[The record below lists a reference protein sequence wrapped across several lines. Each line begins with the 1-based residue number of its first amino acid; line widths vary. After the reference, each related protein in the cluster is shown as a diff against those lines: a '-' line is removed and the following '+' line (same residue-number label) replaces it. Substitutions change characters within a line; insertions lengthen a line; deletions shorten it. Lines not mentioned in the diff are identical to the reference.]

1 MLLKTNKIKYMA
13 MDSKVLGLLVL
24 FSMVLMTFARPE
36 LKLKEQFD
44 SVNDDE
50 TRIVK
55 RSIQHYMSTW
65 MTFACNR

>member
-1 MLLKTNKIKYMA
+1 MGWKV
-13 MDSKVLGLLVL
+13 MDLFVL
-24 FSMVLMTFARPE
+24 FAMMFMASAMPE
-36 LKLKEQFD
+36 LQLKGQFD
-44 SVNDDE
+44 TLNDGE

>member
-1 MLLKTNKIKYMA
+1 MGSKIKE
-13 MDSKVLGLLVL
+13 LFVL
-24 FSMVLMTFARPE
+24 FTMIFMASAKPE
-36 LKLKEQFD
+36 FKLKGQFD
-44 SVNDDE
+44 TLNDGE

>member
-1 MLLKTNKIKYMA
+1 MA
-13 MDSKVLGLLVL
+13 MDSKVMDLFVL
-24 FSMVLMTFARPE
+24 SIMIFMASAMPKLQ
-36 LKLKEQFD
+36 LKGQFD
-44 SVNDDE
+44 TLNDGE